1 MGPANR
7 QDVQNIINIAQN
19 RIMDRAATKQD
30 MVTLTDTIR
39 TLTALNQQTQQML
52 KQADYQRSQHT
63 RRVVALEAR
72 LQNVEN
78 ELKNTQVALGRYV
91 EHKPQPIIM
100 PVQSEQQVQAAA
112 QQFAQNPNI

>member
-7 QDVQNIINIAQN
+7 QDVQNIVNIAQN

-39 TLTALNQQTQQML
+39 MLTNLNQQTQQML
-52 KQADYQRSQHT
+52 KQADYQRSQQT

-72 LQNVEN
+72 LQNVET
-78 ELKNTQVALGRYV
+78 ELRNTQFAIGRMV
-91 EHKPQPIIM
+91 EQTPQQVVM
-100 PVQSEQQVQAAA
+100 PVQTDQQVPAAT
-112 QQFAQNPNI
+112 QQYVYKAS